1 MWSSEEA
8 KKKRGFGNRQHF
20 LWIFTTDA
28 LNQSDL
34 MKPINSLLLSG

>member
-8 KKKRGFGNRQHF
+8 KNHGFGNSNIF
-20 LWIFTTDA
+20 MDFTTDA

-34 MKPINSLLLSG
+34 MKPINSPLLSG